1 MPSALQHETLKLK
14 GVRWKENYIYL
25 QDYFVCTKCWIVD
38 IDLVLFSLMFIILF
52 CDGFWYTRLEC
63 KHQLLLSQKLL
74 QSFHKLECGHY
85 IGVQFLQ
92 FLDSFQG
99 FCCSGFVFHHFSFY
113 LVALICN
120 SGCFSFDFTAM
131 ACEPEYTK

>member
-38 IDLVLFSLMFIILF
+38 LDLVLFSLMFIILF

-63 KHQLLLSQKLL
+63 KHQLLLSQK
-74 QSFHKLECGHY
+74 
-85 IGVQFLQ
+85 
-92 FLDSFQG
+92 
-99 FCCSGFVFHHFSFY
+99 
-113 LVALICN
+113 
-120 SGCFSFDFTAM
+120 
-131 ACEPEYTK
+131 